1 MADSTFGLNDD
12 FGISMVDVKTGD
24 QKALTEQ
31 PVTLAI
37 AASQAPKVERKID
50 LGDGSGVQ
58 VFSGETEAE
67 VLDKLTEAQKNATI
81 KIRELSQAKKRELK
95 PDKREPLSEFK
106 PRILSDMD
114 IISLQNEI
122 ATNPASAFDK
132 LFEAKV
138 GATPDQFAKQA
149 QLMSQVILQRQ
160 EEQDAV
166 EFIAEHPD
174 DYLPCPENVR
184 AIERFLQ
191 AEGINLTRNNLEYAF
206 LHLKEE
212 GKLKMPDGT
221 PVVEAVPK
229 QVSVKPPVTLSDRGT
244 MRTTAPTSIGAEAAE
259 IASLPMDKARERI
272 VALMRQ
278 GGRA

>member
-12 FGISMVDVKTGD
+12 FGISMVDVNTGE
-24 QKALTEQ
+24 QKKITEQ
-31 PVTLAI
+31 PIV
-37 AASQAPKVERKID
+37 QVPPKVERKID
-50 LGDGSGVQ
+50 IGDGSGVQ

-95 PDKREPLSEFK
+95 PDKREPLPEFK
-106 PRILSDMD
+106 PRVLSDID
-114 IISLQNEI
+114 IVTIQNEM
-122 ATNPASAFDK
+122 ATNPAQAFDK

-138 GATPDQFAKQA
+138 GATPDQIARQSA
-149 QLMSQVILQRQ
+149 LMNQIILQRQ
-160 EEQDAV
+160 EEQDAA
-166 EFIAEHPD
+166 EFISEHD
-174 DYLPCPENVR
+174 DYLPCPENLR
-184 AIERFLQ
+184 AMELFMQR
-191 AEGINLTRNNLEYAF
+191 EGITMTRNNLEYAF

-212 GKLKMPDGT
+212 GKLKMPSGQQ
-221 PVVEAVPK
+221 EEIVPEK
-229 QVSVKPPVTLSDRGT
+229 EEIVTKPPVSLSDRSNQ
-244 MRTTAPTSIGAEAAE
+244 RAVAPANIGAEAAE